1 MKKKL
6 LVFFV
11 TIIAIFSAFPVSALA
26 ADYPDEYPQNIPY
39 SGGAYIYANSDT
51 FGVCTI
57 VFPVEYK
64 DGYFGFVGSGRAAV
78 GNLSNNTIYGTLYV
92 SNTRSYQ
99 IRASSWG
106 NIEYRADNNYNWYN
120 INLTEIKATNINL
133 IDYQSDRGTS
143 FQKFDFDYEDKFIIF
158 LLLAMLL
165 INIIEVVKK

>member
-6 LVFFV
+6 LAFFV
-11 TIIAIFSAFPVSALA
+11 TIITIFTAFPISALA
-26 ADYPDEYPQNIPY
+26 ADYPDEFPQNIPY
-39 SGGAYIYANSDT
+39 SGGAYIYADSTT
-51 FGVCTI
+51 FGDCTLI
-57 VFPVEYK
+57 FPIEYK
-64 DGYFGFVGSGRAAV
+64 DGYFGFVGSGSAAI
-78 GNLSNNTIYGTLYV
+78 GNLSNNTIYGTVYV

-120 INLTEIKATNINL
+120 VNLTEIKATNINL

-143 FQKFDFDYEDKFIIF
+143 FQKFNFDYEDKFIIF

-165 INIIEVVKK
+165 VNIIEVIKK